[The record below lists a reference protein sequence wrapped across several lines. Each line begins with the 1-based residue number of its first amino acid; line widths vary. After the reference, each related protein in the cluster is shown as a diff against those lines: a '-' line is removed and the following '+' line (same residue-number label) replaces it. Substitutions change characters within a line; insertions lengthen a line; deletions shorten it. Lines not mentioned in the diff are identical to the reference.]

1 VDILVVVFKIL
12 QWIYEEIRFHFY
24 FKPLIRVVLSKN
36 HLYFIHLRTDRQ
48 NKFFRKVV
56 DNFRYFKFVG
66 NGTKL
71 SDRQK
76 IIIAAAA
83 AQLVLFLPDEA
94 LSYFTKIIVYSDFYH
109 SRITGR
115 MHKGEVNPGMRVIV
129 FSKRGIIE
137 GNKVQNDGINLLH
150 HEFAHAL
157 WLEHKLVGH
166 RYTVL
171 DEDLMN
177 SFEAYAES
185 EIEAI
190 RNVDD
195 HFFRAYAFENL
206 AEFFA
211 VSVENFFERP
221 NEFQKQQ
228 PQLFDILAG
237 LLKQNPLKVSP
248 QTFKRRNS

>member
-1 VDILVVVFKIL
+1 VLELVIQFLRWV
-12 QWIYEEIRFHFY
+12 YEEIRFQLY
-24 FKPLIRVVLSKN
+24 FKPLIRQVLGRN

-48 NKFFRKVV
+48 DQFFRKVT

-66 NGTKL
+66 LGTKL

-94 LSYFTKIIVYSDFYH
+94 LSYFTKIIVYPDFYH

-137 GNKVQNDGINLLH
+137 GNKIRNDGINLLH

-166 RYTVL
+166 QYTVL
-171 DEDLMN
+171 SEQLMEE
-177 SFEAYAES
+177 FETYAVS

-190 RNVDD
+190 QNVDD
-195 HFFRAYAFENL
+195 HFFRAYAFANL

-211 VSVENFFERP
+211 VAVENFFERP
-221 NEFQKQQ
+221 KEFQQHQQ
-228 PQLFDILAG
+228 QLFDILVA
-237 LLKQNPLKVSP
+237 LLKQNPLTVAP
-248 QTFKRRNS
+248 RAFRG

>member
-1 VDILVVVFKIL
+1 VA
-12 QWIYEEIRFHFY
+12 
-24 FKPLIRVVLSKN
+24 
-36 HLYFIHLRTDRQ
+36 
-48 NKFFRKVV
+48 

-66 NGTKL
+66 NGTNL

-76 IIIAAAA
+76 IIITAAA

-94 LSYFTKIIVYSDFYH
+94 LSYFTKIIVYPDFYY

-137 GNKVQNDGINLLH
+137 GNKIQNDGINLLH

-166 RYTVL
+166 QYSVL
-171 DEDLMN
+171 DEDLMS
-177 SFEAYAES
+177 SFEAYAAK
-185 EIEAI
+185 EIDAI
-190 RNVDD
+190 RNIDD

-221 NEFQKQQ
+221 KEFQQQ
-228 PQLFDILAG
+228 QSQLFDILAG
-237 LLKQNPLKVSP
+237 LLKQNPLTIAPKA
-248 QTFKRRNS
+248 FKRS

>member
-1 VDILVVVFKIL
+1 MLYDLLSWV
-12 QWIYEEIRFHFY
+12 YEEIRFHFY
-24 FKPLIRVVLSKN
+24 FKPLIHRVLGRN

-48 NKFFRKVV
+48 DQFFRKVV

-66 NGTKL
+66 LGTRL
-71 SDRQK
+71 SDSQK
-76 IIIAAAA
+76 IIIASAA

-94 LSYFTKIIVYSDFYH
+94 LSYFTKIIVYPDFYH

-137 GNKVQNDGINLLH
+137 GNRIRNDGINLLH

-166 RYTVL
+166 EYVVL
-171 DEDLMN
+171 SEQLMAE
-177 SFEAYAES
+177 FEAYAAE
-185 EIEAI
+185 EIDAI
-190 RNVDD
+190 RNMDN

-211 VSVENFFERP
+211 VAVENFFERP
-221 NEFQKQQ
+221 NEFQQQ
-228 PQLFDILAG
+228 QKQLFDILVA
-237 LLKQNPLKVSP
+237 LLRQNPLTIAPKA
-248 QTFKRRNS
+248 FKG